1 MSKQK
6 SINYSSRART
16 NRHAWS
22 STSTSGSRHSQDM
35 LTARQ
40 QRNGDGD
47 GHKRKCANGLNG
59 TKNSL
64 VNNPQTWQPRLQY
77 IPTYEYIET
86 KVGLGGWG
94 RQLSLEAAVN
104 MCFYYRKHSCSR
116 RPRTEDRGRRSED
129 RQNCSHVHSSK
140 WNS

>member
-6 SINYSSRART
+6 SINYSSRAWT

-22 STSTSGSRHSQDM
+22 STSGSGSSHSQDM

-64 VNNPQTWQPRLQY
+64 VNNPQTWQPRPQY

-86 KVGLGGWG
+86 KVGVGGWV

-104 MCFYYRKHSCSR
+104 MCFYYRKYSCSR
-116 RPRTEDRGRRSED
+116 RPRTEDGGPRTGRTAATCTAP
-129 RQNCSHVHSSK
+129 NGTL
-140 WNS
+140 N